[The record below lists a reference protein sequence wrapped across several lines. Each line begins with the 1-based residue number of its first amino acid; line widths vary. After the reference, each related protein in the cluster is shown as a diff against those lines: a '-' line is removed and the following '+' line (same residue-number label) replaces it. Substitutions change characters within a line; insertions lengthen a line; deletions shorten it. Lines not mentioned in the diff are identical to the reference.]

1 MKQKP
6 QNPPGQSCDRIE
18 LETYRHSTSHV
29 LAYAV
34 KELYPEVK
42 LAIGPAIEDGFYY
55 DFDLSHR
62 FVPEDLPKIEKK
74 MQEIIKKD
82 YPFVRKEVSKEE
94 AAKIF
99 KAGGEKYKLE
109 LLEGIEDKKVSLYE
123 SGGFVDL
130 CKGPHIESTG
140 KIKSFKLLRIS
151 GAYWRG
157 SEKNPM
163 LQRIYGTAFYKDE
176 ELKDYLE
183 KLEEAKKR
191 DHRKIGKELD
201 LFSIQ
206 EEAGSG
212 LVLWHPKGAVIRRT
226 IEDFWY
232 KEHEKRGYDIVY
244 TPHIL
249 KSNLWQKSGHAEFY
263 KENMFPSLK
272 FEDGE
277 GEYTLKPMNC
287 PGHILIYKSSKRSYR
302 ELPVRYAELGT
313 VYRYEKSGVLHGL
326 LRVRGFTQDD
336 AHIFCTLEQL
346 KDEISGVVD
355 FVQFMLASFGLD
367 YFAFLATRPE
377 KFSGSSQDWDKAE
390 STLKEVLEEKN
401 IAYEIDEGEAVF
413 YGPKIDIKIKNALG
427 RLEQGPTIQ
436 FDFNLPKKFDVTYV
450 GEDGQEHN
458 VVMVHRVVLGSMERF
473 LGTLIEYYG
482 GAFPVWLSPVQ
493 VKLLP
498 ISEENLSYAGEIYS
512 RIKSAGIRVELD
524 SKNATL
530 GYKIREAEK
539 EKVPY
544 IVVLGKNEEK
554 EKTLSVR
561 KRKEGDKGKIG
572 IEEFIENI
580 KKEIENKK

>member
-1 MKQKP
+1 MKQKS
-6 QNPPGQSCDRIE
+6 QNPL
-18 LETYRHSTSHV
+18 LETYRHSTSHI
-29 LAYAV
+29 LAHAV
-34 KELYPEVK
+34 KELYPDVK

-55 DFDLSHR
+55 DFDTSHR
-62 FVPEDLPKIEKK
+62 FIPEDLPNIEKK

-82 YPFVRKEVSKEE
+82 YPFVRKEISKKE
-94 AAKIF
+94 AIKIF
-99 KAGGEKYKLE
+99 KKHNEKYKVE
-109 LLEGIEDKKVSLYE
+109 LLEEIKDEKVSLYE
-123 SGGFVDL
+123 SGDFFDL
-130 CKGPHIESTG
+130 CRGPHIESTG
-140 KIKSFKLLRIS
+140 KIKAFKLLRIS

-176 ELKDYLE
+176 ELKDYLN

-206 EEAGSG
+206 EESGPG
-212 LVLWHPKGAVIRRT
+212 LVLWHPKGAIIRRT

-302 ELPVRYAELGT
+302 ELPIRYAELGT

-355 FVQFMLASFGLD
+355 FVQFMLKSFGLD

-377 KFSGSSQDWDKAE
+377 KFSGTSQDWDKAE
-390 STLKEVLEEKN
+390 NTLKEVLEEKK
-401 IAYEIDEGEAVF
+401 IDYEVDEGAAVF
-413 YGPKIDIKIKNALG
+413 YGPKIDIKIKDALG
-427 RLEQGPTIQ
+427 HLEQGPTIQ
-436 FDFNLPKKFDVTYV
+436 FDFNLPKKFDVTYI

-482 GAFPVWLSPVQ
+482 GAFPIWLSPVQ
-493 VKLLP
+493 VKVLP
-498 ISEENLSYAGEIYS
+498 ISEDILPYAKEVYS
-512 RIKSAGIRVELD
+512 RIKSAGIRVEVD

-539 EKVPY
+539 EKTPY

-561 KRKEGDKGKIG
+561 KRKEGDKGKIN
-572 IEEFIENI
+572 IEQFIDNI
-580 KKEIENKK
+580 KKEIESYT

>member
-6 QNPPGQSCDRIE
+6 QDSS
-18 LETYRHSTSHV
+18 LETYRHSTSHI

-34 KELYPEVK
+34 KELYPGVK
-42 LAIGPAIEDGFYY
+42 LGIGPAIEDGFYY

-62 FVPEDLPKIEKK
+62 FVPEDLANIEKK
-74 MQEIIKKD
+74 MQEIINCA
-82 YPFVRKEVSKEE
+82 YEFVREEYSKEE
-94 AAKIF
+94 AIEIF
-99 KAGGEKYKLE
+99 KAKGEKYKVE
-109 LLEGIEDKKVSLYE
+109 LLQEIKDKQVFFFT
-123 SGGFVDL
+123 SGDFVDL
-130 CKGPHIESTG
+130 CRGPHVESTG

-163 LQRIYGTAFYKDE
+163 LQRIYGTAFYKDN
-176 ELKDYLE
+176 ELKDYLN

-206 EEAGSG
+206 EESGLG

-249 KSNLWQKSGHAEFY
+249 KSKLWQKSGHTEFY
-263 KENMFPSLK
+263 KENMFPTLK
-272 FEDGE
+272 FEDSE
-277 GEYTLKPMNC
+277 EEYTLKPMNC

-302 ELPVRYAELGT
+302 ELPIRYAELGT

-355 FVQFMLASFGLD
+355 FVQFMLKSFGLD

-390 STLKEVLEEKN
+390 NTLKEVLEEKK
-401 IAYEIDEGEAVF
+401 IDYEVDEGAAVF
-413 YGPKIDIKIKNALG
+413 YGPKIDVKIKDALG
-427 RLEQGPTIQ
+427 HFEQGPTIQ

-482 GAFPVWLSPVQ
+482 GAFPIWLSPVQ
-493 VKLLP
+493 VKVLP
-498 ISEENLSYAGEIYS
+498 ISEDILPYAKEVYS
-512 RIKSAGIRVELD
+512 QIKSAGIRVEVD

-539 EKVPY
+539 EKTPY

-561 KRKEGDKGKIG
+561 KRKEGDKGKIN
-572 IEEFIENI
+572 IEQFINNI
-580 KKEIENKK
+580 KKEI